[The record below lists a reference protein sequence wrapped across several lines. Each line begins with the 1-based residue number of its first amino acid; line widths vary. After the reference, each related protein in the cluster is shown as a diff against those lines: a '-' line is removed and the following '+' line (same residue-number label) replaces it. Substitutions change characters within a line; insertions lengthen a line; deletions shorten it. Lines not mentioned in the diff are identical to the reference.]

1 MVERRTILKA
11 IAGGAGLASVQGL
24 FPAWA
29 QTGSRGIAPTITT
42 LNGPEIA
49 LNVGHAPFS
58 VGGRTGQKR
67 QDQGKPQSL
76 RTHGESWMK
85 DGGFY
90 SGRRPHPNRQETM
103 S

>member
-1 MVERRTILKA
+1 MWNAKTREQTWAELARPWDVIIIGGGIT
-11 IAGGAGLASVQGL
+11 GAGILRQAVMAGLRAVLLEAEGETAFLA
-24 FPAWA
+24 
-29 QTGSRGIAPTITT
+29 
-42 LNGPEIA
+42 
-49 LNVGHAPFS
+49 
-58 VGGRTGQKR
+58 RTPDMLTEADDR
-67 QDQGKPQSL
+67 DVIEAL